1 MTSPI
6 TAYLTRVTQHLATVD
21 HAEQL
26 AFLDRQIK
34 RWSDL
39 YGAFSR
45 MVDGSEDYTG
55 SATAFDFLETISGLD
70 MMKKEREHVHM

>member
-1 MTSPI
+1 MTSPV
-6 TAYLTRVTQHLATVD
+6 TAYLTRVETHLATLPALE
-21 HAEQL
+21 HIP
-26 AFLDRQIK
+26 FLDRQIK

-55 SATAFDFLETISGLD
+55 SATAFDFLETLAGLD
-70 MMKKEREHVHM
+70 MMKKERAL